1 MCQEASLG
9 PIRELGPAALRTIKA
24 EEVRHLNE
32 QVRVVLVF
40 SVSPYSLVCGCMC
53 LGFHTI
59 IKSGPKLPVLALT
72 CAHVCRYLTG
82 LCQRGA

>member
-32 QVRVVLVF
+32 QVLVVLVF
-40 SVSPYSLVCGCMC
+40 PVYACVWMYVSGFSHDHQSQALSSLCW
-53 LGFHTI
+53 
-59 IKSGPKLPVLALT
+59 
-72 CAHVCRYLTG
+72 
-82 LCQRGA
+82 Q